1 MDDLSIYS
9 LSGENE
15 NNLSDLYNLLDS
27 DSIEIGRLGDS
38 KRSSPIKLSPTKN
51 LKSDYYSHVT
61 NVRSPTRPL
70 QRSNGHFDNV
80 SPVKFRTGHDTFE
93 AIERN
98 IDQYINNKIDSEN
111 ANSDPF
117 VDDLSQVLIWESH
130 KLIDDIPASI
140 ASNQEGEK
148 YIKLLR
154 SCIEKVLKTVSSQQS
169 QISLINRRNN
179 DLKFQVNKL
188 KLSQEQLQQQ
198 NSHLQQV
205 NASIAQKNVQ
215 LKQSVLELQNDSGHS
230 IEDIDRLQ
238 QENRLLRDKLI
249 KYKNLYESV
258 QSSKPEDNRCHIEQ
272 VKNKDTD
279 NESNDKPIQRD
290 ETIIKTETTTRDDKA
305 VQTIENSNVKQDERD
320 TYNKLLE
327 VFEKLQKSVE
337 HEHITK
343 EVGTQCEHDCGKD
356 MIHNDKKRNHN
367 DDQQNQPSTSATSTA
382 TDTNDQKLPPKHCET
397 CNDTLYISGDFRWTI

>member
-15 NNLSDLYNLLDS
+15 NNLSDLYNLLDT

-70 QRSNGHFDNV
+70 QRNNGQFENV

-98 IDQYINNKIDSEN
+98 IDRYINNKIDSGN
-111 ANSDPF
+111 AVADPF
-117 VDDLSQVLIWESH
+117 ADDLSQVLIWESH

-140 ASNQEGEK
+140 TSNQEGEK

-154 SCIEKVLKTVSSQQS
+154 SCIEKVLKTVSNQQS
-169 QISLINRRNN
+169 QISQMNKRNN
-179 DLKFQVNKL
+179 DLRLQVHEL
-188 KLSQEQLQQQ
+188 KTSQDQLQQQ
-198 NSHLQQV
+198 NSHLQLV
-205 NASIAQKNVQ
+205 NASATHKNAQ
-215 LKQSVLELQNDSGHS
+215 LKQSVLDLKNDSGHS
-230 IEDIDRLQ
+230 SDDVDQLQ

-258 QSSKPEDNRCHIEQ
+258 LSSKAGDDRSNKET
-272 VKNKDTD
+272 KNKDTV
-279 NESNDKPIQRD
+279 NERSDKPAQRD
-290 ETIIKTETTTRDDKA
+290 EKIVQTETTRKDEKA
-305 VQTIENSNVKQDERD
+305 VQTNENSSPKQDERD

-327 VFEKLQKSVE
+327 LFEKLQKTVQ
-337 HEHITK
+337 HDHITK
-343 EVGTQCEHDCGKD
+343 EVGTQCQHDLG
-356 MIHNDKKRNHN
+356 HNEK
-367 DDQQNQPSTSATSTA
+367 QNQESQTQGSTTP
-382 TDTNDQKLPPKHCET
+382 DTNNQKLPPKHCDI
-397 CNDTLYISGDFRWTI
+397 CNDTLHISGDFRWTI